1 MLNQKITIIERVK
14 NFTVR
19 YSPPGAELKS
29 EWVVYLFG
37 NITAF
42 AVSLMFFASYASAR
56 SELYNYD
63 RVQKKYILN
72 EAATMQGFSDI
83 LGGYLLG
90 FVLIGV
96 IMLSFIIFRYSYYR
110 QGSKSIYLMKRL
122 PERNEIHKRAIPLP
136 VIASLSCLIYA
147 FILRFFY
154 FAVYMIATPNK
165 CLPAGAWVELWRLFR

>member
-1 MLNQKITIIERVK
+1 VLNQKITIIERVK

-110 QGSKSIYLMKRL
+110 QGSKSIYLMRRL
-122 PERNEIHKRAIPLP
+122 PNRMEIHKMAWSYP
-136 VIASLSCLIYA
+136 VRSMVFCVGCA
-147 FILRFFY
+147 FGLLVLY
-154 FAVYMIATPNK
+154 YGVYIIATPK
-165 CLPAGAWVELWRLFR
+165 ECLLPNQWPLW

>member
-1 MLNQKITIIERVK
+1 MKKIDLARHA
-14 NFTVR
+14 
-19 YSPPGAELKS
+19 PPGMELSFHRNLFEIGLVVAFLYSLKFLTRFSRLRSFLYDWDKTGKTLREGAEMADFAYIVDGALL
-29 EWVVYLFG
+29 LFY
-37 NITAF
+37 ILAF
-42 AVSLMFFASYASAR
+42 AMLMTA
-56 SELYNYD
+56 
-63 RVQKKYILN
+63 ILN
-72 EAATMQGFSDI
+72 YA
-83 LGGYLLG
+83 YH
-90 FVLIGV
+90 
-96 IMLSFIIFRYSYYR
+96 R